1 MPLHCLG
8 LNHRSAP
15 LAALEQAHLTPD
27 LVVGALQRISR
38 PAEQPSGPPLEMA
51 LLSTCNRVELYT
63 WQDDRHDDESR
74 LVSTLAQAAG
84 LEPSQLEAHL
94 YHYTDSQAAWH
105 LLRVAA
111 GLDSMVVGEPQ
122 VLGQVSQAYELALEA
137 GSAGL
142 VVNRLFQSAIQAGK
156 RARAETGIATNP
168 STTSSVAVR
177 FAASVV
183 ADLAGSK
190 VAVLGAGEMAIL
202 AVEALRKHGVSD
214 LMVINR
220 TGPRAQELAERW
232 HARAQPLEALPSA
245 LTWADILITS
255 TGAPQPILG
264 VELVKQAMDPR
275 PNRPLVLLDTAMP
288 RDVDPAVGEL
298 PGVHL
303 YDLEHLGNHLN
314 NSLARRH
321 DETPA
326 VEAILRQELLAFET
340 WLETMAV
347 RPLIAQLHQKAE
359 AVRLQE
365 LERTLVRL
373 GNLEPMQRGVIE
385 AMSRSLVKR
394 LLHAPTIRLKESS
407 LNGRSDE
414 LETVVRHLFDL
425 DHDDRMPGEDEEGS
439 DDRG

>member
-1 MPLHCLG
+1 
-8 LNHRSAP
+8 
-15 LAALEQAHLTPD
+15 
-27 LVVGALQRISR
+27 
-38 PAEQPSGPPLEMA
+38 
-51 LLSTCNRVELYT
+51 
-63 WQDDRHDDESR
+63 
-74 LVSTLAQAAG
+74 
-84 LEPSQLEAHL
+84 
-94 YHYTDSQAAWH
+94 
-105 LLRVAA
+105 
-111 GLDSMVVGEPQ
+111 
-122 VLGQVSQAYELALEA
+122 
-137 GSAGL
+137 
-142 VVNRLFQSAIQAGK
+142 
-156 RARAETGIATNP
+156 
-168 STTSSVAVR
+168 
-177 FAASVV
+177 
-183 ADLAGSK
+183 
-190 VAVLGAGEMAIL
+190 
-202 AVEALRKHGVSD
+202 
-214 LMVINR
+214 MVINR

-264 VELVKQAMDPR
+264 VELVKQAMDTR
-275 PNRPLVLLDTAMP
+275 PNRPLVLLDTAVP

>member
-1 MPLHCLG
+1 
-8 LNHRSAP
+8 
-15 LAALEQAHLTPD
+15 
-27 LVVGALQRISR
+27 
-38 PAEQPSGPPLEMA
+38 
-51 LLSTCNRVELYT
+51 
-63 WQDDRHDDESR
+63 
-74 LVSTLAQAAG
+74 
-84 LEPSQLEAHL
+84 
-94 YHYTDSQAAWH
+94 
-105 LLRVAA
+105 
-111 GLDSMVVGEPQ
+111 
-122 VLGQVSQAYELALEA
+122 
-137 GSAGL
+137 
-142 VVNRLFQSAIQAGK
+142 
-156 RARAETGIATNP
+156 
-168 STTSSVAVR
+168 
-177 FAASVV
+177 
-183 ADLAGSK
+183 
-190 VAVLGAGEMAIL
+190 
-202 AVEALRKHGVSD
+202 
-214 LMVINR
+214 
-220 TGPRAQELAERW
+220 
-232 HARAQPLEALPSA
+232 
-245 LTWADILITS
+245 
-255 TGAPQPILG
+255 
-264 VELVKQAMDPR
+264 
-275 PNRPLVLLDTAMP
+275 LVLLDTAVP